1 LGRHPDHIDIH
12 KPRSLNLENI
22 IPVLEKYSAAHK
34 IPVRELGHAKS
45 IKQFFGI
52 DVTENEE
59 TSSSR
64 VSVSSLINVLENLDD
79 GDSEIMTHAGYS
91 SDELRSLSS
100 YNDMREIEL
109 QTLTDQRVK
118 DYITNRS
125 DLKLITWKEV
135 VV

>member
-1 LGRHPDHIDIH
+1 LGRHPDHIAIH